1 MSTYISRVYNKVY
14 NRFYPL
20 SLISKARDIFYGC
33 KRVFDYLRKL
43 GQQQGVSFV
52 VGIAVGVNLVLL
64 LQMSEDIHD
73 KLSETLTGS
82 VIGITAIV
90 SIVIVGVTIVYKQ
103 KKMDRRL
110 RTLIEQQ
117 NERSENGNYQNKKMN
132 LNLRKEVNNER

>member
-1 MSTYISRVYNKVY
+1 MSTYISRVYN
-14 NRFYPL
+14 RFYPS
-20 SLISKARDIFYGC
+20 SLISKASDIFYGC

-43 GQQQGVSFV
+43 SQQQGVSFV

-82 VIGITAIV
+82 VIGIVAIV
-90 SIVIVGVTIVYKQ
+90 FIIVVGVTIVYKQ

-117 NERSENGNYQNKKMN
+117 NERSENGNNQKIK
-132 LNLRKEVNNER
+132 RT

>member
-1 MSTYISRVYNKVY
+1 MATYISRVYN
-14 NRFYPL
+14 RFYPS
-20 SLISKARDIFYGC
+20 SLISRAKDIFYGC
-33 KRVFDYLRKL
+33 RRIFDYLRKL
-43 GQQQGVSFV
+43 AQQHGVSFV

-82 VIGITAIV
+82 IIGITAIV
-90 SIVIVGVTIVYKQ
+90 SIVIVGVTIVYMQ

-117 NERSENGNYQNKKMN
+117 NERSENGNNQNKKMN

>member
-1 MSTYISRVYNKVY
+1 MSTYISRVYN
-14 NRFYPL
+14 RFYPT
-20 SLISKARDIFYGC
+20 SLISKARDTFYGC

-43 GQQQGVSFV
+43 AQQQGVSFV

-64 LQMSEDIHD
+64 LQISEDIHD

-82 VIGITAIV
+82 VIGIAAIV

-103 KKMDRRL
+103 KKMDLRL

-117 NERSENGNYQNKKMN
+117 NERSENGNNQKAK
-132 LNLRKEVNNER
+132 RS

>member
-1 MSTYISRVYNKVY
+1 MSTYISRVYN
-14 NRFYPL
+14 RFYPT

-43 GQQQGVSFV
+43 AQQQGVSFV

-64 LQMSEDIHD
+64 LQISEDIHD

-82 VIGITAIV
+82 VIGIAAIV

-103 KKMDRRL
+103 KKMDLRL

-117 NERSENGNYQNKKMN
+117 NERSENGNDQKAK
-132 LNLRKEVNNER
+132 RS

>member
-1 MSTYISRVYNKVY
+1 MSTYISRVYN
-14 NRFYPL
+14 RFYPS

-43 GQQQGVSFV
+43 AQQQGVSFV

-64 LQMSEDIHD
+64 LQISEDIHD

-82 VIGITAIV
+82 VIAIAAIV

-117 NERSENGNYQNKKMN
+117 NERSENGNNQKAK
-132 LNLRKEVNNER
+132 RS

>member
-1 MSTYISRVYNKVY
+1 MATYISRVYN
-14 NRFYPL
+14 RFYPS

-43 GQQQGVSFV
+43 AQQQGVSFV

-64 LQMSEDIHD
+64 LQISEDIHD

-82 VIGITAIV
+82 VIGIAAIV
-90 SIVIVGVTIVYKQ
+90 SIVIVGVTIVHKQ

-117 NERSENGNYQNKKMN
+117 NEKSDNR
-132 LNLRKEVNNER
+132 NNQKIEGS

>member
-1 MSTYISRVYNKVY
+1 MSTYISRVYN
-14 NRFYPL
+14 RFYPS
-20 SLISKARDIFYGC
+20 SLITKARDIFYGC

-43 GQQQGVSFV
+43 AQQQGVSFV

-82 VIGITAIV
+82 VIGIVATA
-90 SIVIVGVTIVYKQ
+90 SIVTVGVTIVYKQ

-117 NERSENGNYQNKKMN
+117 NERSENGNNQKAK
-132 LNLRKEVNNER
+132 RS

>member
-1 MSTYISRVYNKVY
+1 MSTYISRVYN
-14 NRFYPL
+14 RFYPS

-43 GQQQGVSFV
+43 AQQQGVSFV

-64 LQMSEDIHD
+64 LQISEDIHD

-82 VIGITAIV
+82 VIGIAAIV
-90 SIVIVGVTIVYKQ
+90 SIVIIGVTIVYKQ
-103 KKMDRRL
+103 KKMDLRL

-117 NERSENGNYQNKKMN
+117 NERSENGNNQKAK
-132 LNLRKEVNNER
+132 RS

>member
-1 MSTYISRVYNKVY
+1 MSTYISRVYN
-14 NRFYPL
+14 RFYPS
-20 SLISKARDIFYGC
+20 SLISRAKDIFYGC
-33 KRVFDYLRKL
+33 RRIFDYLRKL
-43 GQQQGVSFV
+43 AQQQGVSFV

-64 LQMSEDIHD
+64 LQISEDIHD

-82 VIGITAIV
+82 VIGIAAIV
-90 SIVIVGVTIVYKQ
+90 SIVIVGVTIVYMQ

-117 NERSENGNYQNKKMN
+117 NERSENGNNQNKKMN

>member
-1 MSTYISRVYNKVY
+1 MSTYISRVYN
-14 NRFYPL
+14 RFYPS

-43 GQQQGVSFV
+43 AQQQGVSFV

-64 LQMSEDIHD
+64 LQMYEDIPD

-82 VIGITAIV
+82 VIGIAAIV
-90 SIVIVGVTIVYKQ
+90 SIVIVGVTIVHKQ
-103 KKMDRRL
+103 KKMDWRL

-117 NERSENGNYQNKKMN
+117 NE
-132 LNLRKEVNNER
+132 